1 MRFSAR
7 FLKSQVSK
15 KRVDLAL
22 QRVQTD
28 RPRTRHYWETPILHN
43 TVPCSYA
50 MCRYCT
56 CRHLRTPEGHHFTF
70 HISLRSVLP
79 TDRPE
84 AFVQVPGVQQRPRL
98 PGLVQGGP
106 HDLAPQG
113 GVQAD
118 DLWDV
123 AEQLG
128 GLHLGEQAALL
139 QVQQPALEQLQGG
152 EGEKKKKNTW

>member
-1 MRFSAR
+1 MSIAVENGRKTIQSE
-7 FLKSQVSK
+7 VC
-15 KRVDLAL
+15 
-22 QRVQTD
+22 VQTFD
-28 RPRTRHYWETPILHN
+28 VI
-43 TVPCSYA
+43 
-50 MCRYCT
+50 
-56 CRHLRTPEGHHFTF
+56 
-70 HISLRSVLP
+70 P

-84 AFVQVPGVQQRPRL
+84 AFVQVPGVQQRPCL

-106 HDLAPQG
+106 HDLVPQG

-139 QVQQPALEQLQGG
+139 QVQQPALEQLQRG
-152 EGEKKKKNTW
+152 EGEKKKGLVRR

>member
-1 MRFSAR
+1 MEAE
-7 FLKSQVSK
+7 VC
-15 KRVDLAL
+15 
-22 QRVQTD
+22 VQTFD
-28 RPRTRHYWETPILHN
+28 VIIVLH
-43 TVPCSYA
+43 
-50 MCRYCT
+50 
-56 CRHLRTPEGHHFTF
+56 
-70 HISLRSVLP
+70 SVLP

-84 AFVQVPGVQQRPRL
+84 AFVQVPGVQQRPCL

-106 HDLAPQG
+106 HDLVPQG

-139 QVQQPALEQLQGG
+139 QVQQPALEQLRGG
-152 EGEKKKKNTW
+152 GEKKNAW